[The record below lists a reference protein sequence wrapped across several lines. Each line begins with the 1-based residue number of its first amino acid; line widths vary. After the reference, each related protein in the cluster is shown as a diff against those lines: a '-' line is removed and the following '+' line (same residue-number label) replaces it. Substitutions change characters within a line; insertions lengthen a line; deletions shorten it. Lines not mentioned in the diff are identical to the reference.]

1 MANPLLVNVAEL
13 TRRAGSE
20 KLIDVAV
27 DVNQFNFDDRRVTAT
42 EVPIRLHL
50 ESVNGGIAVR
60 GELSMEWS
68 DQCSRCLKPVQGVAT
83 TAVNELYQQL
93 VTDPDAYEIVGEQLD
108 LSPMVRE
115 VLLLELPTLPLCA
128 PECPGLCTVCGADL
142 AVAPC
147 NCAPVEKSSPWDAL
161 DALKGRLSND

>member
-27 DVNQFNFDDRRVTAT
+27 DVAHFDFDDQRVVAT
-42 EVPIRLHL
+42 EVPIRLQL

-60 GELSMEWS
+60 GELSLEWS
-68 DQCSRCLKPVQGVAT
+68 DQCSRCLKPVHGVVTAT
-83 TAVNELYQQL
+83 VNELYQQL

-115 VLLLELPTLPLCA
+115 VLLLELPTLPICA

-142 AVAPC
+142 AVSPC
-147 NCAPVEKSSPWDAL
+147 NCAPIEKSSPWDAL

>member
-20 KLIDVAV
+20 KLFDVAV
-27 DVNQFNFDDRRVTAT
+27 DVNHFDFDDQRVTAT
-42 EVPIRLHL
+42 EIPIRLHL

-83 TAVNELYQQL
+83 TVVNELYQQV

-115 VLLLELPTLPLCA
+115 VLLLELPTLPLCT

-142 AVAPC
+142 ALAPC